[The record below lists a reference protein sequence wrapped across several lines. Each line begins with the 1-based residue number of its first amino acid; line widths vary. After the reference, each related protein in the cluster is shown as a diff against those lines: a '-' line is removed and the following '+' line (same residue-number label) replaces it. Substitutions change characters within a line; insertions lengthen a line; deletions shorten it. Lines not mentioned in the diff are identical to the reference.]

1 MAAFAALDQGSGTL
15 EDAPVACAER
25 EPSHLFGRPLGS
37 QPSER
42 LVAPAPADPSPKGS
56 LRRPSD
62 SCVARPA
69 RGAIRTRSFQEQDP
83 DEDPKVGTL
92 YVKKAASKRLR
103 NPTRIRVTIEA
114 IEP

>member
-42 LVAPAPADPSPKGS
+42 LVAPAPADPEGFNFP
-56 LRRPSD
+56 D
-62 SCVARPA
+62 SGFAAR
-69 RGAIRTRSFQEQDP
+69 
-83 DEDPKVGTL
+83 
-92 YVKKAASKRLR
+92 
-103 NPTRIRVTIEA
+103 
-114 IEP
+114 